1 MLCFLFLFFIF
12 RADTGLFLF
21 NLIFENFSLHIF
33 LIIIYKYSMFRDVA
47 CSFIDARCEV
57 DQIIRVARQITAVI
71 NHTRP
76 SAEKRLDKTLVLS
89 RRFCAEGRV

>member
-21 NLIFENFSLHIF
+21 NLIFENFSVHIF
-33 LIIIYKYSMFRDVA
+33 LIIIYKFRDVA
-47 CSFIDARCEV
+47 CGFIDARCEV

-76 SAEKRLDKTLVLS
+76 SAQKRLAKT
-89 RRFCAEGRV
+89 